1 MYTVFLHTMWRIP
14 LCFSTKKMIR
24 QSSFHRIPLIIFT
37 DTSSL
42 KYLWIAE
49 GFGKQIRFPNII
61 RRRNSLPPR
70 KTVGFKAFAAEPIC
84 LFLCYN
90 KLKTCFQLNFPA
102 AERQQ
107 TNTFCAPAR
116 YNSFAHSLQVV
127 PVVKISSTKSTCFP
141 IRSSV
146 TAKAF
151 FRFCRRC
158 LEESSVLCAAAFPL
172 SHQNIPPKRKPC
184 PRRKLFAEDV
194 GLVEAAL
201 LFLLRVQGNGKH
213 KIRLCQ
219 DCFMVFFHVIR
230 QQLP

>member
-1 MYTVFLHTMWRIP
+1 MYGFLHTTYNYAIQP
-14 LCFSTKKMIR
+14 LCIQFFCIQCGVSLCVFPQKKIR
-24 QSSFHRIPLIIFT
+24 QPSFHRIPLIIFT

-141 IRSSV
+141 VRSSV

-158 LEESSVLCAAAFPL
+158 LEESSVLCAAVSRFRTRISFRNGSPV
-172 SHQNIPPKRKPC
+172 R
-184 PRRKLFAEDV
+184 AESCSQ
-194 GLVEAAL
+194 
-201 LFLLRVQGNGKH
+201 R
-213 KIRLCQ
+213 
-219 DCFMVFFHVIR
+219 M
-230 QQLP
+230 